1 MTCAHPLAGEGAWSH
16 ARRWRSQSPTASPAA
31 SHERGL
37 EDDRRTARSRREKA
51 WRREAYP
58 PPPNQPGV
66 RASDVNAAGRGR
78 AECGVGSPRRGRTII
93 CRISAERR
101 PAVLLP
107 SLESPPLSGKCHG
120 PWGRD
125 DVRSTIRA
133 ACALWPCRA
142 AGLWLRATAGSRTT
156 STVGGRTEHYWI
168 WASRGS
174 VAGVALA
181 RER

>member
-1 MTCAHPLAGEGAWSH
+1 MTYDLCTPAGGRRGVVTCASLAFAITDSV
-16 ARRWRSQSPTASPAA
+16 S
-31 SHERGL
+31 RGL
-37 EDDRRTARSRREKA
+37 ARGGASRTRTTGGPRGRGEKKAGWGGDRAQLA
-51 WRREAYP
+51 
-58 PPPNQPGV
+58 V
-66 RASDVNAAGRGR
+66 RPSDVNASGRG
-78 AECGVGSPRRGRTII
+78 GVRSGQPRRGRTII